1 MVEGKEEERKISAV
15 GSSQNEN
22 QRGPFLFWNKD
33 RRTHSLRNNRKVG
46 KIRDKCRM

>member
-33 RRTHSLRNNRKVG
+33 CRTHSLRKVG